1 MLQPCLS
8 LFPMMSSGERDQDDV
23 GRYVVSTDEAGLR
36 LDVFLAGRIEDA
48 SRSLI
53 KQAIK
58 DERVRL
64 KDRVVKRPGRALLE
78 GDEIEVRLPPAPV
91 TEVLPEDIPLDV
103 VFEDSD
109 ILVVNKSSGLV
120 VHPAPGHATGTL
132 VNAVLHHCSDFEM
145 PSDERVAGRDFFRP
159 GIVHRLDRFTS
170 GVMVVAKTQRAFDSL
185 SDQARR
191 HAFERCYVALVQG
204 EFKEDSGVIRASI
217 GRSLSDRKR
226 MSVTSVNAREAVT
239 RFRVRERLGVASYI
253 ELRLET
259 GRTHQI
265 RVHLRFAGHPILGDM
280 MYGVTDFSHWGVGVA
295 VRRALEGLEGQALH
309 AELLGLV
316 HPRTGEK
323 LLFEA
328 PPPPDFQEALSKL
341 RTLRSQ

>member
-1 MLQPCLS
+1 M
-8 LFPMMSSGERDQDDV
+8 
-23 GRYVVSTDEAGLR
+23 AGLR

-48 SRSLI
+48 SRSFI

-58 DERVRL
+58 DECVTL
-64 KDRVVKRPGRALLE
+64 KDRVVKRPGRALSE
-78 GDEIEVRLPPAPV
+78 GDEIAVRLPPAPV
-91 TEVLPEDIPLDV
+91 TELLPEDIPLDV
-103 VFEDSD
+103 LFEDGD
-109 ILVVNKSSGLV
+109 ILVINKSPGLV
-120 VHPAPGHATGTL
+120 VHPGPGHAAGTL
-132 VNAVLHHCSDFEM
+132 VNAVLHHCAEFERPGSTDGDGSDFL
-145 PSDERVAGRDFFRP
+145 RP

-191 HAFERCYVALVQG
+191 HAFERRYVALVQG

-239 RFRVRERLGVASYI
+239 RFRVRERFGVASYI

-280 MYGVTDFSHWGVGVA
+280 MYGVRDYSSWAIGEA
-295 VRRALEGLEGQALH
+295 VREALEGLEGQALH
-309 AELLGLV
+309 AGLLGLV

-323 LLFEA
+323 VVFEA
-328 PPPPDFQEALSKL
+328 PPPPDFEAALRELRKL
-341 RTLRSQ
+341 RSL

>member
-1 MLQPCLS
+1 
-8 LFPMMSSGERDQDDV
+8 MSAE
-23 GRYVVSTDEAGLR
+23 EAGLR
-36 LDVFLAGRIEDA
+36 LDVFLAGRIADA
-48 SRSLI
+48 SRSFI

-58 DERVRL
+58 DERVTV
-64 KDRVVKRPGRALLE
+64 KGDKVKRPSRGLSE

-91 TEVLPEDIPLDV
+91 TELLPEDIPLDV

-109 ILVVNKSSGLV
+109 ILVVDKPSGLV

-132 VNAVLHHCSDFEM
+132 VNAVLHHCPDFELPRGEDGEGSDFL
-145 PSDERVAGRDFFRP
+145 RP

-170 GVMVVAKTQRAFDSL
+170 GVMVVAKTRIAFDSL

-191 HAFERCYVALVQG
+191 HVFERRYVALVQG
-204 EFKEDSGVIRASI
+204 EFKEDSGVIRATI

-239 RFRVRERLGVASYI
+239 HFRVRERFGVASYL

-265 RVHLRFAGHPILGDM
+265 RVHLRFAGHPVLGDT
-280 MYGVTDFSHWGVGVA
+280 MYGVTEYSQLAIGDA
-295 VRRALEGLEGQALH
+295 AREALEGLEGQALH

-316 HPRTGEK
+316 HPRTGEN
-323 LLFEA
+323 LRFET
-328 PPPPDFQEALSKL
+328 PPPRDFQEALSEF
-341 RTLRSQ
+341 RE

>member
-1 MLQPCLS
+1 VRQPCLS
-8 LFPMMSSGERDQDDV
+8 LFPMMSSSERDRDEV
-23 GRYVVSTDEAGLR
+23 GRYVVSTEEAGLR

-48 SRSLI
+48 SRSFI

-58 DERVRL
+58 DERVTL
-64 KDRVVKRPGRALLE
+64 KDRVVKRPGRSLSE
-78 GDEIEVRLPPAPV
+78 GDEVEVRLPPAPV
-91 TEVLPEDIPLDV
+91 TELLPEDIPLDV

-109 ILVVNKSSGLV
+109 ILVINKPPGLV

-132 VNAVLHHCSDFEM
+132 VNAVLHYCSDFER
-145 PSDERVAGRDFFRP
+145 PGDEGAPGGDFFRP

-191 HAFERCYVALVQG
+191 HAFERRYVALVQG
-204 EFKEDSGVIRASI
+204 EIKEDSGVIRASI

-239 RFRVRERLGVASYI
+239 HFRVRERFGVASYI

-280 MYGVTDFSHWGVGVA
+280 MYGVTDFSRSVVGVA

-316 HPRTGEK
+316 HPRTGET

-328 PPPPDFQEALSKL
+328 PPTPDFQEALTEL